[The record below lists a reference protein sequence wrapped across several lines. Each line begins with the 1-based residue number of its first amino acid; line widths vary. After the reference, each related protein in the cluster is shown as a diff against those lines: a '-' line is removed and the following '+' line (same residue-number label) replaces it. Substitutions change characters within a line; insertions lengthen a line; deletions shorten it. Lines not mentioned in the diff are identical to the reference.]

1 MTVSV
6 TWQDVSDID
15 LVGALPDPDAL
26 EELFLRY
33 RLMILAYGTRRCSR
47 PEDVADLLAATF
59 LAVLES
65 ASRYEARLGGVRP
78 WLFGIARRQLGLLI
92 RQEYRDTA
100 LRSRIAAVP
109 EHHPDDM
116 ARIEEQIDASRAAR
130 DLEKAL
136 AALPEQHREALW
148 LVGYDR
154 LTPREAAQV
163 IGVSPGAFRVRLS
176 RARRGLRTSL
186 SQPILTVPAGV
197 GDESNPQEVHS

>member
-1 MTVSV
+1 MTMSV

-33 RLMILAYGTRRCSR
+33 RLMILGYGIRRCSR

-65 ASRYEARLGGVRP
+65 ASTYEERLGDVRP
-78 WLFGIARRQLGLLI
+78 WLFGIAHRQLGLLI
-92 RQEYRDTA
+92 RQEYRDRA
-100 LRSRIAAVP
+100 LRSKIAAVP
-109 EHHPDDM
+109 EHNPDDM

-130 DLEKAL
+130 DVEHAL
-136 AALPEQHREALW
+136 VALPEQHREALW

-154 LTPREAAQV
+154 LTPHEAASV
-163 IGVSPGAFRVRLS
+163 VGVSPGAFRVRLS
-176 RARRGLRTSL
+176 RARRALRASL
-186 SQPILTVPAGV
+186 SQPILTVPARV
-197 GDESNPQEVHS
+197 GDESNSPEMQS